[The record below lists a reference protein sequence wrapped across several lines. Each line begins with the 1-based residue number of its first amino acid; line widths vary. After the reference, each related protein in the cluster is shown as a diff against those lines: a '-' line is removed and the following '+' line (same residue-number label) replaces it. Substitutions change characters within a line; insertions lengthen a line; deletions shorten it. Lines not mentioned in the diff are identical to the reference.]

1 MTVRKLL
8 TTAMMALPLAATT
21 VAAMQLP
28 GTAIV
33 LTPSLG
39 VSMQQ
44 DDNVDYR
51 ETGAVADTSVIV
63 NPRLDVEAALG
74 TAGDAVALRADFRRE
89 RYASESRLD
98 NDEYEIGLDGSKII
112 TRGQWLEVV
121 ARAAETVD
129 GNNGA
134 NRFGDEPDMVK
145 RQELGLAY
153 RYQPGSLAIRAGL
166 DRVSYR
172 YRRLTESGEND
183 DLRDR
188 DEALA
193 SLHLG
198 YAPNPDRELFLRL
211 AAGAVVGKSSSALA
225 STRDADLAEWGIGYR
240 YRKRGLID
248 LRAELGLYALR
259 YDDDTLA
266 DVDEPVHLLRLEFPL
281 TPLTTLG
288 FTSRK
293 RFETTRLAGSPGYQS
308 LENTLSLN
316 HDFGRRLRLKV
327 YLSSGTDTF
336 VDSEI
341 EDQVVEQG
349 LALDYRTGRH
359 LSLEAGA
366 SRESRERS
374 RVAIGTEESAV
385 VERAVVRVGLRYEM

>member
-8 TTAMMALPLAATT
+8 TTAMMALPLVATT

-28 GTAIV
+28 WTAIV

-44 DDNVDYR
+44 DDNVYYR

-121 ARAAETVD
+121 VRAAETVD

-211 AAGAVVGKSSSALA
+211 AAGAVVGMSSSALA

-240 YRKRGLID
+240 YRKPGLID

-349 LALDYRTGRH
+349 LALDYRIGRH